1 MTRNHLLL
9 SISVMTVLALAVS
22 LLGNANAETTED
34 MKSLVI
40 VSGFGGYSVHELD
53 KAASFRSHLL
63 DSCSQDDMVYLTKAG
78 MSGSDGVATIS
89 NVEDAFE
96 WLITVSGPDT
106 KVAVYIMD
114 HEQMINNQ
122 PHFRFE
128 DGSISASTIDGW
140 LDQIPSSEI
149 TIILNGERSGL
160 GGPSL
165 AGSSRDVICSMK
177 SSQTYCPDNFDIS
190 RSLGDPDADSDDD
203 GTVSYIEAFNYEKAR
218 IQSTG
223 QEPVLY

>member
-9 SISVMTVLALAVS
+9 MISTLTILAFAIP
-22 LLGNANAETTED
+22 LLEGADAEATED

-78 MSGSDGVATIS
+78 IFGSDGTATVA
-89 NVEDAFE
+89 NLEDAFE
-96 WLITVSGPDT
+96 WLITVSGPET
-106 KVAVYIMD
+106 RVAVYIMD
-114 HEQMINNQ
+114 HAQMINNQ

-140 LDQIPSSEI
+140 LDQISSSDI

-165 AGSSRDVICSMK
+165 AGSSRDVICSMM
-177 SSQTYCPDNFDIS
+177 SSQTYCPDNFDIA
-190 RSLGDPDADSDDD
+190 RSLGDPAADSDDD

-223 QEPVLY
+223 QVPILC